1 MKMQADRAHVCRV
14 RVGGWEN
21 FEPFLLPKMLLIW
34 CVHSACDPIF
44 GQRPTINSLYVQLW
58 LRTYMCSTTKSQ
70 LHLTWLEVWWSLGSY
85 QSMFHHAMRGDTLSH
100 SIETI
105 YDLWWSFGLTHPCST
120 TLWAPDHSTSIIMR
134 QCKDKGHISHP
145 QEKPQSTST
154 GGRGGRGS
162 RWVHYI
168 GGGVGGGL
176 AKPGSLGRYLCF
188 HHFLP
193 WNHGIWPI
201 WAGKSRHS
209 TGEVWRVLVKA
220 SWKMHERTRRWF
232 VFVGWKGSLGMGDRN
247 GFPKF
252 SSSTPNIQ
260 DICCK
265 EANDLSIQMLQTL
278 WPYASVAVLDFV

>member
-1 MKMQADRAHVCRV
+1 MCVGWGW
-14 RVGGWEN
+14 VGGWEN
-21 FEPFLLPKMLLIW
+21 FEPFLQPKMLLTW

-58 LRTYMCSTTKSQ
+58 LRTYMCSTTKSK

-100 SIETI
+100 SIESI

-168 GGGVGGGL
+168 GGGWGGGL
-176 AKPGSLGRYLCF
+176 
-188 HHFLP
+188 
-193 WNHGIWPI
+193 
-201 WAGKSRHS
+201 
-209 TGEVWRVLVKA
+209 
-220 SWKMHERTRRWF
+220 
-232 VFVGWKGSLGMGDRN
+232 
-247 GFPKF
+247 
-252 SSSTPNIQ
+252 PN
-260 DICCK
+260 
-265 EANDLSIQMLQTL
+265 
-278 WPYASVAVLDFV
+278 LDHIYIYKVY